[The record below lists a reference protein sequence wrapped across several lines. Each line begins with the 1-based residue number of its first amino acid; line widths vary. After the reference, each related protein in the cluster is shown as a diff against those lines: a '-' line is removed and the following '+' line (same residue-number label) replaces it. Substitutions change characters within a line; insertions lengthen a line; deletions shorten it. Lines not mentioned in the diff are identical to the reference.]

1 MKWVK
6 KILGLSNKTSQVA
19 TTQSLNELA
28 VDTLMRKLCDINAC
42 LPILEKSGL
51 SKETISRIYNLTVIA
66 CSMGVLERELSQE
79 QLPQH
84 YIIEDPSAGE
94 IEIRF
99 DECEIYN
106 TAKNMVKNYG
116 QADVIVASVSGQM
129 RALNWCFN
137 KIGEKPTKEDI
148 SRIRILP
155 PKLPTFGQAATKA
168 LVLPTNTQPSA

>member
-6 KILGLSNKTSQVA
+6 KILGLSNETSQVA

-66 CSMGVLERELSQE
+66 CSMGLLERELSQE

-116 QADVIVASVSGQM
+116 QADAILASVSGQM

-137 KIGEKPTKEDI
+137 QIGEKPTKEDI

-155 PKLPTFGQAATKA
+155 PKLPAFGQAATKA